1 MSFRSLLLGV
11 LAGALL
17 AGCATGSGSRDKAL
31 TEVLRSYGATVRWG
45 DLAQATAFIDPELR
59 DAQAPTQLDLQ
70 RMEQLRVAYYR
81 DDSGPVLLDASRAQQ
96 VVEIGLINV
105 HTRVQRSVIDRQEWR
120 YDEQARRWWLVS
132 GLPDLTAR

>member
-1 MSFRSLLLGV
+1 MNLRSLLLGL
-11 LAGALL
+11 LAFTLL

-45 DLAQATAFIDPELR
+45 DLAQAAAFIDPELR
-59 DAQAPTQLDLQ
+59 DVQAPTRLDLE
-70 RMEQLRVAYYR
+70 RMAQLRVAYYR
-81 DDSGPVLLDASRAQQ
+81 DDDGPMLIDAGRAAQ
-96 VVEIGLINV
+96 VVEIGLINI